1 MLSLDDFKKISLD
14 DKPVFDKHYI
24 RFPPDHSGELF
35 TTMVSWGEYVE
46 YRYAFK
52 QNSIIILSKD
62 ANGTVMHPPSGEY
75 NTDLF
80 KQVMALANKENIIFG
95 FIKKNEKNLLLTH
108 FPSLKFLENREFFD
122 YVYRASDLAELPGTK
137 YGKIRNRLNKFTKNF
152 AYETEEISEK
162 NMDDIREFLK
172 RWCLWKDC
180 GSDELLEN
188 ERKAIL
194 FSMSH
199 FFNLGLIGLVIRIN
213 GVIQAIAVYQKM
225 NTDTV
230 VVHFEKGSPDFD
242 GIYKAINME
251 TANRVRHLVPFI
263 DREEDLGISG
273 LRQAKLSYHPDHFI
287 EIYHVTKESL
297 RTTISDTLSS

>member
-1 MLSLDDFKKISLD
+1 MQSLDDFKKISID
-14 DKPVFDKHYI
+14 DKPVFDKHYT

-46 YRYAFK
+46 YRYTSIE
-52 QNSIIILSKD
+52 NSIIILSKD
-62 ANGTVMHPPSGEY
+62 TDGVVLHHPSGKF
-75 NTDLF
+75 NQDLL
-80 KQVMALANKENIIFG
+80 KQVITLAKRENIIFG
-95 FIKKNEKNLLLTH
+95 FIKKTEKNLLSRS
-108 FPSLKFLENREFFD
+108 FPSLTFAENRDFFD

-152 AYETEEISEK
+152 AYTIEEISEK
-162 NMDDIREFLK
+162 NMDEVAEFLK

-188 ERKAIL
+188 ERKAII

-199 FFNLGLIGLVIRIN
+199 FFALGLMGLALRIN
-213 GVIQAIAVYQKM
+213 GAIQAIAVYEKM

-251 TANRVRHLVPFI
+251 TAQKVRHLVPYI

-287 EIYHVTKESL
+287 EIYHVPKESL
-297 RTTISDTLSS
+297 RTTTF

>member
-1 MLSLDDFKKISLD
+1 MLSLDDFKKISID
-14 DKPVFDKHYI
+14 DKPVFDKHYT

-46 YRYAFK
+46 YRYTSIE
-52 QNSIIILSKD
+52 NSIIILSKD
-62 ANGTVMHPPSGEY
+62 TDGVVLHHPSGKF
-75 NTDLF
+75 NQDLL
-80 KQVMALANKENIIFG
+80 KQVITLAKRENIIFG
-95 FIKKNEKNLLLTH
+95 FIKKTEKNLLSIS
-108 FPSLKFLENREFFD
+108 FPSLTFAENRDFFD
-122 YVYRASDLAELPGTK
+122 YVYRASDLAELSGTK

-152 AYETEEISEK
+152 AYTIEEISEK
-162 NMDDIREFLK
+162 NMDEVAEFLK

-188 ERKAIL
+188 ERKAII

-199 FFNLGLIGLVIRIN
+199 FFALGLMGLALRIN
-213 GVIQAIAVYQKM
+213 GAIQAIAVYEKM

-251 TANRVRHLVPFI
+251 TAQKVRHLVPYI

-287 EIYHVTKESL
+287 EIYHVPKESL
-297 RTTISDTLSS
+297 RTTTF

>member
-1 MLSLDDFKKISLD
+1 MQSLDDFKKISID
-14 DKPVFDKHYI
+14 DKPVFDKHYT

-46 YRYAFK
+46 YRYTSIE
-52 QNSIIILSKD
+52 NSIIILSKD
-62 ANGTVMHPPSGEY
+62 TDGVVLHHPLGKF
-75 NTDLF
+75 NQDLL
-80 KQVMALANKENIIFG
+80 KQVITLAKRENIIFG
-95 FIKKNEKNLLLTH
+95 FIKKTEKNLLSRS
-108 FPSLKFLENREFFD
+108 FPSLTFAENRDFFD

-152 AYETEEISEK
+152 AYTIEEISEK
-162 NMDDIREFLK
+162 NMDEVAEFLK

-188 ERKAIL
+188 ERKAII

-199 FFNLGLIGLVIRIN
+199 FFALGLMGLALRIN
-213 GVIQAIAVYQKM
+213 GAIQAIAVYEKM

-251 TANRVRHLVPFI
+251 TAQKVRHLVPYI

-287 EIYHVTKESL
+287 EIYHVPKESL
-297 RTTISDTLSS
+297 RTTTF

>member
-1 MLSLDDFKKISLD
+1 MQSLDDFKKISID
-14 DKPVFDKHYI
+14 DKPVFDKHYT

-46 YRYAFK
+46 YRYTSIE
-52 QNSIIILSKD
+52 NSIIILSKD
-62 ANGTVMHPPSGEY
+62 TDGVVLHHPSGKF
-75 NTDLF
+75 NQDLL
-80 KQVMALANKENIIFG
+80 KQVITLAKRENIIFG
-95 FIKKNEKNLLLTH
+95 FIKKTEKNLLSRF
-108 FPSLKFLENREFFD
+108 FPSLTFAENRDFFD

-137 YGKIRNRLNKFTKNF
+137 YGKIRNRLHKFTKNF
-152 AYETEEISEK
+152 AYTIEEISEK
-162 NMDDIREFLK
+162 NMDEVAEFLK

-188 ERKAIL
+188 ERKAII

-199 FFNLGLIGLVIRIN
+199 FFALGLMGLALRIN
-213 GVIQAIAVYQKM
+213 GAIQAIAVYEKM

-251 TANRVRHLVPFI
+251 TAQKVRHLVPYI

-287 EIYHVTKESL
+287 EIYHVPKESL
-297 RTTISDTLSS
+297 RTTTF